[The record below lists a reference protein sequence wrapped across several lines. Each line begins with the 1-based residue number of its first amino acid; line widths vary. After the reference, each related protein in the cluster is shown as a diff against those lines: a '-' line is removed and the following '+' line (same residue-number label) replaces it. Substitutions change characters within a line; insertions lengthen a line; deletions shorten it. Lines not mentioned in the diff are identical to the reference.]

1 MEFRLAT
8 LEDLAL
14 LIQLRKQLL
23 IDEGQVVSS
32 NIEDQLK
39 AFFVNQFN
47 SNQYVQWLVEQDN
60 QVIATGAI
68 QFIAFPPSYFNPTG
82 IRGYIANMFT
92 HVDFRSKGIA
102 KKLLERLIAEAE
114 TRNVQHLFLIASE
127 MGKPLYKKYGF
138 NENDI
143 YMECFVKH
151 NL

>member
-32 NIEDQLK
+32 TIDDQLK
-39 AFFVNQFN
+39 AFFENQLK

-68 QFIAFPPSYFNPTG
+68 QFIAFPLVTL
-82 IRGYIANMFT
+82 IQRGF
-92 HVDFRSKGIA
+92 
-102 KKLLERLIAEAE
+102 E
-114 TRNVQHLFLIASE
+114 
-127 MGKPLYKKYGF
+127 
-138 NENDI
+138 DI
-143 YMECFVKH
+143 LRIC
-151 NL
+151 LRT